1 MTSVVRNRHRVRPSF
16 FWILGL
22 ALLVLAGCT
31 SSTQEKDKSGSEKK
45 GKATAGKQA
54 KSGGKKDATDKSKL
68 KIKPGIGNV
77 ALDEEPDEEN
87 GKEPGEEAGP
97 GKGKQAPAGTSTPR
111 KSAIDE
117 VEVDDPDMDAP
128 EKAPVKKKVTKAEPE
143 KPAAKAPA
151 TEKPAAKGP
160 AQGKPAATAPS
171 QEKSAGTTSTSGIPA
186 EGPAAKEKKP
196 GPTELPTTA
205 WLPKPVVNVPE
216 AEAKDESEM
225 KSYTEPI
232 PETDAKFGMVPIKG
246 GKFLM
251 GSSEEEFRR
260 FNKKDE
266 SDKDAKEKVYDEGPQ
281 HEVVIEP
288 FWMGKCEVTWDEY
301 ELWGMK
307 LDMYRRRQKRE
318 QQKTPPTEREQLVD
332 AVAVPTNP
340 YSDMTFGMG
349 KEGYPAICMTQL
361 AAKLYCKWLS
371 AKTGRYYRLPTE
383 AEWEYACRAG
393 TTTPYSCGDDPEKLG
408 DYAWHFDNADD
419 KYHKVGQKKP
429 NPWGLYDMHGN
440 VSEWVV
446 DQYVVDGYKQFA
458 GKSTKNPLIPATTEY
473 SRVVRG
479 GSWAEDPPALRSA
492 ARRASTKLWKMQD
505 PQIPQSIWYLTDAK
519 FVGFRVVRPLRTPSP
534 DEAKRYDLDEEQLTE
549 LEEYRKAQHGKM

>member
-22 ALLVLAGCT
+22 ALLVLAGC
-31 SSTQEKDKSGSEKK
+31 SPSAEEKGKSGSDKK

-54 KSGGKKDATDKSKL
+54 KSGSGKKIAADTDKTRKATQSDDM
-68 KIKPGIGNV
+68 G
-77 ALDEEPDEEN
+77 EEA
-87 GKEPGEEAGP
+87 GKEPGEDAAP
-97 GKGKQAPAGTSTPR
+97 GKGKQAPAGTTTTR

-117 VEVDDPDMDAP
+117 VEVDDPDVDAP
-128 EKAPVKKKVTKAEPE
+128 EKAPLKKKLTKAEPE

-151 TEKPAAKGP
+151 QEKP
-160 AQGKPAATAPS
+160 
-171 QEKSAGTTSTSGIPA
+171 AGTTSTSGIPA
-186 EGPAAKEKKP
+186 ESPAANEKKP

-216 AEAKDESEM
+216 AEAKDEAEM
-225 KSYTEPI
+225 KPYTEPI
-232 PETDAKFGMVPIKG
+232 PETDAKFDMVPIKG

-266 SDKDAKEKVYDEGPQ
+266 DDKDAKEKVYDEGPQ

-288 FWMGKCEVTWDEY
+288 LWMGKCEVTWDEY

-307 LDMYRRRQKRE
+307 LDMQRRRFKRE
-318 QQKTPPTEREQLVD
+318 QQKTPPSEREELVD

-393 TTTPYSCGDDPEKLG
+393 TTAPYSCGDDPEKIN

-429 NPWGLYDMHGN
+429 NPWGLFDMHGN

-458 GKSTKNPLIPATTEY
+458 GKTTKNPLIPATTEY

-492 ARRASTKLWKMQD
+492 ARRASTNKWKEQD

-534 DEAKRYDLDEEQLTE
+534 DEAKKYDLDEEQLTE
-549 LEEYRKAQHGKM
+549 LEEYRKAQHGKI